1 MPDRKRE
8 GQNFKS
14 RTLLKRIQKELKG
27 TKGYDGESKFESD
40 FTTIK
45 GKRVEKLMSPRKVAS
60 AVVAGFDAAKRK
72 ATGQESRKS
81 LLLKEK
87 KLKHMIDD
95 LKAID
100 SKVYVTDE
108 GEKDSRGRAVKEGSR
123 QFDTRTSAS
132 PQTIKK
138 SRRSERER
146 FMNGGCVMAG
156 RGVRKTKMG

>member
-72 ATGQESRKS
+72 VTGQESRSS
-81 LLLKEK
+81 LLQREK
-87 KLKHMIDD
+87 KVKRLLKD
-95 LKAID
+95 
-100 SKVYVTDE
+100 Y
-108 GEKDSRGRAVKEGSR
+108 RAGK
-123 QFDTRTSAS
+123 
-132 PQTIKK
+132 PQ
-138 SRRSERER
+138 
-146 FMNGGCVMAG
+146 
-156 RGVRKTKMG
+156 

>member
-8 GQNFKS
+8 GQNFKA
-14 RTLLKRIQKELKG
+14 RTLLKRIQKELKT
-27 TKGYDGESKFESD
+27 TKGYEGRSIFTGD

-45 GKRVEKLMSPRKVAS
+45 GKRVEKLVSPRKVAS

-72 ATGQESRKS
+72 IKGQESRKS

-87 KLKHMIDD
+87 KIKHMIGD

-100 SKVYVTDE
+100 SKVYVTDK
-108 GEKDSRGRAVKEGSR
+108 GEKDSKGKPVKGRM
-123 QFDTRTSAS
+123 FDTRTNAS
-132 PQTIKK
+132 PQTVKK

-146 FMNGGCVMAG
+146 M
-156 RGVRKTKMG
+156 K

>member
-8 GQNFKS
+8 GQNFKA
-14 RTLLKRIQKELKG
+14 RTLLKRIQKELKN
-27 TKGYDGESKFESD
+27 TKGYESRSMFTGD

-45 GKRVEKLMSPRKVAS
+45 GKRVERLVSTRKVAS
-60 AVVAGFDAAKRK
+60 VIAAGFDAAKRK
-72 ATGQESRKS
+72 IKGEESRKS

-87 KLKHMIDD
+87 KIKHMIGD

-123 QFDTRTSAS
+123 QFDTRTNAS
-132 PQTIKK
+132 PQTVKN

-146 FMNGGCVMAG
+146 M
-156 RGVRKTKMG
+156 K

>member
-45 GKRVEKLMSPRKVAS
+45 GKRVEKLVSPRKVAS

-81 LLLKEK
+81 LLLREK

-108 GEKDSRGRAVKEGSR
+108 GEKDSRGRAVKGR
-123 QFDTRTSAS
+123 LFDTRTNAS
-132 PQTIKK
+132 PQTVKK